1 MTEPGRR
8 RARLAA
14 ALVLLVPL
22 TACGQQPVAPL
33 PVRPPTAAAT
43 DTPPPTSTGPTAA
56 GSVPGPPTPATLAAT
71 RRPPAPVRPGPT
83 RRGTPTPSPT
93 PRPSACLGPVRYDL
107 VLADTEL
114 SQFTSLCLTVG
125 GVLRIQGIGPGEVTV
140 DREELV
146 SHSYEAGVVD
156 IRFVRAGTVAV
167 RIPRDGVTYT
177 VTVVAVPA

>member
-22 TACGQQPVAPL
+22 AACGQRPVAPL
-33 PVRPPTAAAT
+33 PVLPPTAGA
-43 DTPPPTSTGPTAA
+43 TGPAAPATTASA
-56 GSVPGPPTPATLAAT
+56 PGPTTPATLAAT

-146 SHSYEAGVVD
+146 SRHYEAGVVD
-156 IRFVRAGTVAV
+156 VRFVRAGTVGV
-167 RIPRDGVTYT
+167 RIPDDGVTHT
-177 VTVVAVPA
+177 VTVVAAPA